1 MSHFSR
7 IKTSIRDL
15 STLQAVLTQLDI
27 SWEKNDQTLE
37 VSNTSLDLVL
47 HQPNSTDLGF
57 TFNGYEYEFVID
69 KSFWQQAWS
78 VESFVSR
85 INQTYTA
92 KLLNEELV
100 SHGFSTV
107 RCVKT
112 QQGVIDLVGEKWVD
126 ELTPNYAERP
136 RPRRIIKRLKSATR
150 P

>member
-1 MSHFSR
+1 MSHFS
-7 IKTSIRDL
+7 IFKTAIRDL

-27 SWEKNDQTLE
+27 SWEKNDQTIE
-37 VSNTSLDLVL
+37 GSNTSLDLVI

-57 TFNGYEYEFVID
+57 TFNGYAYEFVID
-69 KSFWQQAWS
+69 KSFWQQACS

-92 KLLNEELV
+92 KLLNDELV
-100 SHGFSTV
+100 SLGFSAV
-107 RCVKT
+107 SCVKT
-112 QQGVIDLVGEKWVD
+112 QQGVIDLVVEKWID
-126 ELTPNYAERP
+126 ELTPKYAERP